1 MHKKYFYYD
10 IIHLSIYRNT
20 ICYFMTKE
28 ELMKIFAN
36 IPGAFKLLICLKY
49 MRPNKHEIE
58 KAKAAGDF
66 EREREY
72 ILKSTSSWGPMVM
85 DMFGSRLNV
94 HGIENLPDKGPVVF
108 VGNHQG
114 YADIIAYF
122 SAFRKF
128 QFAFVAK
135 EDLAKIPF
143 YGRWIQRI
151 RSVFIKR
158 DDPRAALKAINEGVK
173 YIEQGFSLVIF
184 PEGTRSKG
192 PSHGRFQ
199 KGSLKLATKPKVPI
213 IPVSIEGTYKMF
225 EEEGYLKSADID
237 MIVHEPIE
245 TENLSKEEE
254 KDLTEKVEKIVF
266 DGVKKLQAVKP

>member
-1 MHKKYFYYD
+1 MIHYD
-10 IIHLSIYRNT
+10 IMHVSIYRNNFN
-20 ICYFMTKE
+20 YFMAE
-28 ELMKIFAN
+28 EDLMKIFAN
-36 IPGAFKLLICLKY
+36 IPGALKLVICLKY
-49 MRPNKHEIE
+49 MRSNKHEIE
-58 KAKAAGDF
+58 RAKAAGDF

-85 DMFGSRLNV
+85 EMFGSTLNV
-94 HGIENLPDKGPVVF
+94 RGLENLPDKGPVVF

-128 QFAFVAK
+128 QFGFVAK
-135 EDLAKIPF
+135 ENLAKLPL
-143 YGRWIQRI
+143 YGEWIRRI

-158 DDPRAALKAINEGVK
+158 NDPRAALKAINEGIK

-192 PSHGRFQ
+192 PDPGHFQ
-199 KGSLKLATKPKVPI
+199 KGALKLATKPGVPI
-213 IPVSIEGTYKMF
+213 IPVSINGTYKMF
-225 EEEGYLKSADID
+225 EESGYLKSADIGI
-237 MIVHEPIE
+237 IVHKPIE
-245 TENLSKEEE
+245 TKSLTKDEE

-266 DGVKKLQAVKP
+266 DGVRELQNIRK